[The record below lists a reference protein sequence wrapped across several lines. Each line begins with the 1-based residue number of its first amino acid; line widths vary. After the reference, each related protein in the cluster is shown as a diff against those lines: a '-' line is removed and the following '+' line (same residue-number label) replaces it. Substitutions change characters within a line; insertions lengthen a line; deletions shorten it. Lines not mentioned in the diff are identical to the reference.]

1 LDLIKIKKVIDAL
14 KNFILMSLMLFNVCN
29 SNDFNREQCMKDWD
43 VWLYPELKRAW
54 DIYRNNSIL
63 YQDERDKLNERL

>member
-1 LDLIKIKKVIDAL
+1 
-14 KNFILMSLMLFNVCN
+14 
-29 SNDFNREQCMKDWD
+29 MKDWD